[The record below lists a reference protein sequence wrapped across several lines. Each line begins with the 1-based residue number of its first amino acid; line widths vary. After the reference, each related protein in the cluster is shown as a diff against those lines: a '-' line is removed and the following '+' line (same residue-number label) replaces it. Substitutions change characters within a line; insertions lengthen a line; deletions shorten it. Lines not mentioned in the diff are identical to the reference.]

1 MCLGLPGRIVSISGK
16 TARVDFWGSV
26 RTVKLDAMK
35 EAITAGDYI
44 IDHAGY
50 AVRRI
55 PDEDV
60 ADTLALY
67 EVILCE
73 AGGDP
78 IATDVIAA
86 LQEESEE
93 ELALV

>member
-1 MCLGLPGRIVSISGK
+1 MCLGLPGRIVSMSGK

-35 EAITAGDYI
+35 EAILPGDYI

-78 IATDVIAA
+78 IATDIIE
-86 LQEESEE
+86 LEEAEE
-93 ELALV
+93 ELILA

>member
-1 MCLGLPGRIVSISGK
+1 MCLGLPGRIVSMSGK
-16 TARVDFWGSV
+16 TARVDFWGSL

-35 EAITAGDYI
+35 ETIAPGDYI

-78 IATDVIAA
+78 IATDVIE
-86 LQEESEE
+86 LEEAEE
-93 ELALV
+93 ELLLV

>member
-1 MCLGLPGRIVSISGK
+1 MCLGLPGRIISMSGK

-35 EAITAGDYI
+35 EAIVPGDYI
-44 IDHAGY
+44 IDHAGF

-78 IATDVIAA
+78 IATDVIG
-86 LQEESEE
+86 LEEAEE
-93 ELALV
+93 ELLLA

>member
-35 EAITAGDYI
+35 EVIAAGDYI

-78 IATDVIAA
+78 IATDVIE
-86 LQEESEE
+86 LEEAEE
-93 ELALV
+93 ELVLA

>member
-1 MCLGLPGRIVSISGK
+1 MCLGLPGRIVSMSGK
-16 TARVDFWGSV
+16 TARVDFWGNV
-26 RTVKLDAMK
+26 RASKLDAMK
-35 EAITAGDYI
+35 EAIAPGDYI

-78 IATDVIAA
+78 IATDVIELEGA
-86 LQEESEE
+86 EE
-93 ELALV
+93 ELVLV

>member
-1 MCLGLPGRIVSISGK
+1 MCLGLPGRIVAINGK

-26 RTVKLDAMK
+26 RNVKLDAMK
-35 EAITAGDYI
+35 DPIAPGDYI

-78 IATDVIAA
+78 IATDVIAE
-86 LQEESEE
+86 LEESEE
-93 ELALV
+93 ELVLA

>member
-1 MCLGLPGRIVSISGK
+1 MCLGLPGRIVSMSGK

-35 EAITAGDYI
+35 EAIMPGDYV

-78 IATDVIAA
+78 IATDVIG
-86 LQEESEE
+86 LEEAEE
-93 ELALV
+93 ELVLA

>member
-1 MCLGLPGRIVSISGK
+1 MCLGLPGRIVAINGK
-16 TARVDFWGSV
+16 TAHVDFWGTV
-26 RTVKLDAMK
+26 RPVKLDALK
-35 EAITAGDYI
+35 EAIVSGDYI

-78 IATDVIAA
+78 IATDAIAA
-86 LQEESEE
+86 LEESEE
-93 ELALV
+93 ELVLA

>member
-1 MCLGLPGRIVSISGK
+1 MCLGLPGRIVAINGK

-35 EAITAGDYI
+35 DPIAQGDYI

-78 IATDVIAA
+78 IATDVIE
-86 LQEESEE
+86 LEESEE
-93 ELALV
+93 ELVLA

>member
-35 EAITAGDYI
+35 EVIAAGDYI

-78 IATDVIAA
+78 IATDVIE
-86 LQEESEE
+86 LEEADE
-93 ELALV
+93 ELVLA

>member
-1 MCLGLPGRIVSISGK
+1 MCLGLPGRIVSMSGK
-16 TARVDFWGSV
+16 TARVDFWGNV

-35 EAITAGDYI
+35 EVIAPGDFI

-78 IATDVIAA
+78 IATDVIE
-86 LQEESEE
+86 LEEAEE
-93 ELALV
+93 ELVLV

>member
-1 MCLGLPGRIVSISGK
+1 MCLGLPGRIVSMSGK

-26 RTVKLDAMK
+26 RAVKLDAMK
-35 EAITAGDYI
+35 EAIVPGDYI

-73 AGGDP
+73 AGSDP
-78 IATDVIAA
+78 IATDVIG
-86 LQEESEE
+86 LEEAEE
-93 ELALV
+93 ELLLA

>member
-1 MCLGLPGRIVSISGK
+1 MCLGLPGRIVSMSGK

-35 EAITAGDYI
+35 EAIVPGDYI
-44 IDHAGY
+44 IDHAGF

-78 IATDVIAA
+78 IATDVIG
-86 LQEESEE
+86 LEEAEE
-93 ELALV
+93 ELLLV

>member
-1 MCLGLPGRIVSISGK
+1 MCLGLPGRIVSMSGK

-35 EAITAGDYI
+35 EAILPGDYI
-44 IDHAGY
+44 IDHAGF

-78 IATDVIAA
+78 IATDVIG
-86 LQEESEE
+86 LEEAEE
-93 ELALV
+93 ELLLA

>member
-1 MCLGLPGRIVSISGK
+1 MCLGLPGRIVSMSGK

-35 EAITAGDYI
+35 EAILPGDYI

-78 IATDVIAA
+78 IATDVIE
-86 LQEESEE
+86 LEEAEE
-93 ELALV
+93 ELILA

>member
-1 MCLGLPGRIVSISGK
+1 MCLGLPGRIVAINGRM
-16 TARVDFWGSV
+16 ARVDFWGSV
-26 RTVKLDAMK
+26 RNVKLDAMK
-35 EAITAGDYI
+35 DPIAPGDYI

-78 IATDVIAA
+78 IATDVIE
-86 LQEESEE
+86 LEEPEE
-93 ELALV
+93 ELILA

>member
-1 MCLGLPGRIVSISGK
+1 MCLGLPGRIVSMSGK

-35 EAITAGDYI
+35 EAIVPGDYI

-60 ADTLALY
+60 ADTIALY

-78 IATDVIAA
+78 IATDVIE
-86 LQEESEE
+86 LEEMEE
-93 ELALV
+93 ELVLA

>member
-1 MCLGLPGRIVSISGK
+1 MSGK

-35 EAITAGDYI
+35 EAILPGDYI
-44 IDHAGY
+44 IDHAGF

-78 IATDVIAA
+78 IATDVIG
-86 LQEESEE
+86 LEEAEE
-93 ELALV
+93 ELLLA

>member
-1 MCLGLPGRIVSISGK
+1 MCLGLPGRIVSINGK

-35 EAITAGDYI
+35 ETIAAGDYI

-78 IATDVIAA
+78 IATDVIE
-86 LQEESEE
+86 LEEAEE
-93 ELALV
+93 ELALA

>member
-1 MCLGLPGRIVSISGK
+1 MCLGLPGRIVSINEK
-16 TARVDFWGSV
+16 TARVDFWGNV

-35 EAITAGDYI
+35 EVIAAGDYI

-78 IATDVIAA
+78 IATDVIE
-86 LQEESEE
+86 LEEADE
-93 ELALV
+93 ELVLV

>member
-1 MCLGLPGRIVSISGK
+1 MSGK

-35 EAITAGDYI
+35 EAIVPGDYI

-78 IATDVIAA
+78 IATDVIE
-86 LQEESEE
+86 LEEAEE
-93 ELALV
+93 ELLLV

>member
-1 MCLGLPGRIVSISGK
+1 MCLGLPGRIDSINGK

-26 RTVKLDAMK
+26 RTVKLEAMK
-35 EAITAGDYI
+35 EVIAAGDYI

-78 IATDVIAA
+78 IATDVIN
-86 LQEESEE
+86 LEEMEE
-93 ELALV
+93 ELVLA

>member
-1 MCLGLPGRIVSISGK
+1 MCLGLPGRIISMSGK

-35 EAITAGDYI
+35 EAILPGDYI
-44 IDHAGY
+44 IDHAGF

-78 IATDVIAA
+78 IATDVIG
-86 LQEESEE
+86 LEEAEE
-93 ELALV
+93 ELLLA

>member
-1 MCLGLPGRIVSISGK
+1 MCLGLPGRIVSMSGQ

-35 EAITAGDYI
+35 EAIVPGDYI
-44 IDHAGY
+44 IDHAGF

-55 PDEDV
+55 PDDDI

-78 IATDVIAA
+78 IATDVIG
-86 LQEESEE
+86 LEEAEE
-93 ELALV
+93 ELLLA

>member
-1 MCLGLPGRIVSISGK
+1 MCLGRPGRIVSMSGQ

-35 EAITAGDYI
+35 EAILPGDYI

-78 IATDVIAA
+78 IATDVIG
-86 LQEESEE
+86 LEEAEE
-93 ELALV
+93 ELLLA

>member
-1 MCLGLPGRIVSISGK
+1 MCLGLPGRIVSISEK

-35 EAITAGDYI
+35 EVIAAGDYI

-78 IATDVIAA
+78 IATDVIE
-86 LQEESEE
+86 LEEADE
-93 ELALV
+93 ELVLA

>member
-1 MCLGLPGRIVSISGK
+1 MCLGLPGRIVSMNGK
-16 TARVDFWGSV
+16 TARVDFWGNV
-26 RTVKLDAMK
+26 RSVKLDAMK
-35 EAITAGDYI
+35 ETIVPGDYV

-78 IATDVIAA
+78 IATDVIQ
-86 LQEESEE
+86 LEEAIED
-93 ELALV
+93 ELVLA

>member
-1 MCLGLPGRIVSISGK
+1 MCLGLPGRIVSINGK
-16 TARVDFWGSV
+16 TARVDFWGNV

-35 EAITAGDYI
+35 EVIAAGDYI

-60 ADTLALY
+60 ADTIALY

-78 IATDVIAA
+78 IATDVIN
-86 LQEESEE
+86 LEEME
-93 ELALV
+93 ELVLA

>member
-1 MCLGLPGRIVSISGK
+1 MCLGLPGRIVTINGK

-35 EAITAGDYI
+35 EAIVPGDYI

-78 IATDVIAA
+78 IATDVIAM
-86 LQEESEE
+86 EEAEEE
-93 ELALV
+93 ELVLA

>member
-1 MCLGLPGRIVSISGK
+1 MCLGLPGRIVSMSGK

-35 EAITAGDYI
+35 EAIVPGDYI
-44 IDHAGY
+44 IDHAGF

-78 IATDVIAA
+78 IATDVIG
-86 LQEESEE
+86 LEEAEE
-93 ELALV
+93 ELLLA

>member
-1 MCLGLPGRIVSISGK
+1 MCLGLPGRIVSMSAK

-35 EAITAGDYI
+35 DAIVPGDYI

-78 IATDVIAA
+78 IATDVIG
-86 LQEESEE
+86 LEEAEE
-93 ELALV
+93 ELLLA

>member
-1 MCLGLPGRIVSISGK
+1 
-16 TARVDFWGSV
+16 
-26 RTVKLDAMK
+26 MK
-35 EAITAGDYI
+35 EPIAPGDYI

-78 IATDVIAA
+78 IATDVIE
-86 LQEESEE
+86 LEESEE
-93 ELALV
+93 ELVLA

>member
-1 MCLGLPGRIVSISGK
+1 MCLGLPGRIVSMSGK

-35 EAITAGDYI
+35 EAILPGDYI

-60 ADTLALY
+60 AGTLALY

-78 IATDVIAA
+78 IATDVIE
-86 LQEESEE
+86 LEEMEE
-93 ELALV
+93 ELVLA

>member
-1 MCLGLPGRIVSISGK
+1 MCLGLPGRIVAINGK

-26 RTVKLDAMK
+26 RIVKLDAMK
-35 EAITAGDYI
+35 DPIAPGDYI

-78 IATDVIAA
+78 IATDVIE
-86 LQEESEE
+86 LEESDE
-93 ELALV
+93 ELVLA

>member
-1 MCLGLPGRIVSISGK
+1 MCLGLPGRIVAINGK

-26 RTVKLDAMK
+26 RPVKLDALK
-35 EAITAGDYI
+35 EAIVPGDYI

-78 IATDVIAA
+78 IAMDAIAA
-86 LQEESEE
+86 LEKSEE
-93 ELALV
+93 ELVLA